1 MRFLARGFND
11 QGNAA
16 SRAGNIP
23 EAERLWKQAVTV
35 DPKFSAAWFNLGL
48 MAKKRGEWSECLRCN
63 RAAVQADP
71 KNTGAW
77 WNLGIAATAL
87 RRWPEARQ
95 AWAAHKIPIPAGN
108 DEPRAEYGLVPIRVV
123 SSGGMTEVLWGDMID
138 PARVRIRNVPRPRSQ
153 YRFGDVVLRDGA
165 PDGERELEGRKL
177 PIFNVLGVYEASTF
191 GTFAAVLRVGSGVR
205 ENLLP
210 ALQAEGWGFEDWS
223 TTRAVV
229 AEGSGAP
236 AADPDLVPPPEG
248 CVRWVFA
255 APAEAALRDW
265 LHRMQGVEL
274 VSVETVVPPR

>member
-108 DEPRAEYGLVPIRVV
+108 DEPRAEYGLVPIRLV

-177 PIFNVLGVYEASTF
+177 PVFNVLGVYEASAF
-191 GTFAAVLRVGSGVR
+191 GTFVAVLRVGGGVR
-205 ENLLP
+205 ENLGP

-236 AADPDLVPPPEG
+236 ASDPDLVSPPEG
-248 CVRWVFA
+248 CVRWAFA
-255 APAEAALRDW
+255 APSEAGLRDW
-265 LHRMQGVEL
+265 LHRQQGVEV
-274 VSVETVVPPR
+274 VSLETVLPPR

>member
-108 DEPRAEYGLVPIRVV
+108 DEPRAEYGLVPIRLF

-138 PARVRIRNVPRPRSQ
+138 PARVRIRNVPRTRSQ

-191 GTFAAVLRVGSGVR
+191 GTFVAVLRVGSGVR

-248 CVRWVFA
+248 CVRWAFS
-255 APAEAALRDW
+255 APSEAVLRDW
-265 LHRMQGVEL
+265 ILRQQGVEV
-274 VSVETVVPPR
+274 VSLETVVPPR